1 MFTRGKTLFPY
12 LCAVIRNTID
22 MKKSILTLTVAA
34 IACLPA
40 LAQQTAAGNKD
51 TLTVSRHYD
60 IEQVVVTGTR
70 NATDIR
76 HLPLTVSVVGRQQIE
91 QLIGSMYL

>member
-1 MFTRGKTLFPY
+1 
-12 LCAVIRNTID
+12 

-51 TLTVSRHYD
+51 TLTV
-60 IEQVVVTGTR
+60 
-70 NATDIR
+70 
-76 HLPLTVSVVGRQQIE
+76 
-91 QLIGSMYL
+91 